1 MTPLWLFP
9 VLALGFGVAGV
20 WRWSRG
26 GHARVAARA
35 WLLLALIFG
44 AVSIWLHFGP
54 GRVG

>member
-1 MTPLWLFP
+1 VRPLWLLP
-9 VLALGFGVAGV
+9 VLALGFAVSGA

-44 AVSIWLHFGP
+44 AVSLWLHFGP
-54 GRVG
+54 GTAA